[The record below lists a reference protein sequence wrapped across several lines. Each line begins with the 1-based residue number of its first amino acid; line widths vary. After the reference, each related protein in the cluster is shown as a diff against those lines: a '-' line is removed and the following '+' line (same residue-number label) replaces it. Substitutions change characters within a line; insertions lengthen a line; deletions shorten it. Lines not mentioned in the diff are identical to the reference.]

1 MHVLL
6 ADDSIHARRMGEQYL
21 ADLGCSV
28 ESVADGAAALA
39 ALERRTPDLVLV
51 DAALPGLEGIELCR
65 RIKAR
70 PQSAATP
77 VLILVGALAPTSPEP
92 LAAADGVL
100 RKPLSSAGL
109 EAWLRR
115 TAAPASAAAPP
126 PPPALADAALT
137 PQAMLELAVAEAAAG
152 EAAP

>member
-1 MHVLL
+1 VHVLL

-28 ESVADGAAALA
+28 EAVADGAAALA

-51 DAALPGLEGIELCR
+51 DAALPGVDGHELCR
-65 RIKAR
+65 RVKAR
-70 PQSAATP
+70 PESAATP
-77 VLILVGALAPTSPEP
+77 VLLLVGALAPAQGETP
-92 LAAADGVL
+92 ADGVL

-115 TAAPASAAAPP
+115 AAPAAAAASRGE
-126 PPPALADAALT
+126 PARLS
-137 PQAMLELAVAEAAAG
+137 PEAMLERAVAAAASAPAG
-152 EAAP
+152 EP

>member
-1 MHVLL
+1 VHVLL
-6 ADDSIHARRMGEQYL
+6 ADDSVHARRMGEQYL

-28 ESVADGAAALA
+28 EAVADGASALA

-51 DAALPGLEGIELCR
+51 DAALPGLSGIEFCR
-65 RIKAR
+65 RVKAGAA
-70 PQSAATP
+70 SAATP
-77 VLILVGALAPTSPEP
+77 VLILTGALSPPTPDA

-115 TAAPASAAAPP
+115 APAAAGPVAAEAPGVT
-126 PPPALADAALT
+126 AALT
-137 PQAMLELAVAEAAAG
+137 PAAMLERAVQAAVNG
-152 EAAP
+152 EADQP